1 MPQVRSCEPVDA
13 SRISRPFLEEAGD
26 NGAHLRMAQLPAA
39 SVPASAKNAA
49 EAREAEFLGWAKA
62 LEGGTEAEKT
72 RAIWLLSNSQDKR
85 APGILL
91 AFLERN
97 MKDPHYAAN
106 SEEAI
111 LAYEK
116 VAGKE
121 QFLDFILRA
130 LECKNSTILH
140 VVFEKLDKYKDM
152 RAIPPLKLILQN
164 CDQYFYIHADQ
175 TGWDWRKEE
184 NGLGYS
190 PLEAAM
196 ALYKLGDISGMD
208 FLIENIHFV
217 SKKEGGPIATS
228 EWIRRYS
235 IQLLSEIKEK
245 KALFAI
251 VSAFD
256 DKELVKGLGDFS
268 AELFRGFVI
277 ECLGRTGDEDAVDTI
292 INAYRQGNYRM
303 RATAIGALGKIHSE
317 KAGNFILEEFGTAQ
331 QLFSCKDSEYYG
343 WDKGDTLP
351 AAVATGNFRDKKG
364 ASVLMEAFNSY
375 NEKELRGYLD
385 IAEALAKIG
394 AKECIDFLKERLTD
408 ENLTRR
414 FAAAYA
420 LVKESG
426 DMEAFKAVSS
436 VFREMEE
443 DLRVGFVA
451 AVISI
456 KNPPQEVISF
466 LISIM
471 NSDTSYAV
479 SLSSAKRLLEIMN
492 EDGQRAFDKN
502 TKDAVNAYLLIEH
515 KCWDKALALGD
526 AGAEALI
533 KYWYKEQLYGPGY
546 RQNSFDFISLSKTDE
561 EFQKLLADSGISKA
575 NSDIMMLIYK
585 TRQGVPLGLTDAGL
599 GSYARSWEFQD
610 ESALILGSSESA
622 EALSVLNNTD
632 PKNVLVLVQALVR
645 PFVRQ
650 TGVPQGAHG
659 RTYASCSAEDL
670 IVAFRQVQL
679 SKQSLA
685 VKLLIQSG
693 RIKMPSSVRA
703 EFDWS
708 NAPSIIIP
716 LPDQIFWCNKDI
728 PVLTEMLNSPYQL
741 YREEAAKALKYIE
754 QNGAEDEGLEKGV
767 LPGKEKTQD
776 LRKRLNDPNWQI
788 RYRALEAL
796 RISGADAEA
805 FIPELKAAFTS
816 DNYYL
821 SEQASAILT
830 AMGNGALPAF
840 VESIRTGA
848 DFYKTRAIASIVKIG
863 GKEAIAVLKA
873 LSKERIVITE
883 DLAAIIMNAVTQLE
897 SGAK

>member
-1 MPQVRSCEPVDA
+1 M
-13 SRISRPFLEEAGD
+13 
-26 NGAHLRMAQLPAA
+26 
-39 SVPASAKNAA
+39 
-49 EAREAEFLGWAKA
+49 
-62 LEGGTEAEKT
+62 
-72 RAIWLLSNSQDKR
+72 
-85 APGILL
+85 
-91 AFLERN
+91 
-97 MKDPHYAAN
+97 
-106 SEEAI
+106 
-111 LAYEK
+111 
-116 VAGKE
+116 
-121 QFLDFILRA
+121 
-130 LECKNSTILH
+130 
-140 VVFEKLDKYKDM
+140 
-152 RAIPPLKLILQN
+152 
-164 CDQYFYIHADQ
+164 
-175 TGWDWRKEE
+175 
-184 NGLGYS
+184 
-190 PLEAAM
+190 
-196 ALYKLGDISGMD
+196 
-208 FLIENIHFV
+208 
-217 SKKEGGPIATS
+217 
-228 EWIRRYS
+228 
-235 IQLLSEIKEK
+235 
-245 KALFAI
+245 
-251 VSAFD
+251 
-256 DKELVKGLGDFS
+256 
-268 AELFRGFVI
+268 
-277 ECLGRTGDEDAVDTI
+277 I
-292 INAYRQGNYRM
+292 I
-303 RATAIGALGKIHSE
+303 
-317 KAGNFILEEFGTAQ
+317 
-331 QLFSCKDSEYYG
+331 YG
-343 WDKGDTLP
+343 WDKGKTLP
-351 AAVATGNFRDKKG
+351 AAVAIGNSGNKRG
-364 ASVLMEAFNSY
+364 VSVLMEAFKSY
-375 NEKELRGYLD
+375 DEKELRGYLD

-408 ENLTRR
+408 ENLTRK

-426 DMEAFKAVSS
+426 DMESFKAVSS

-466 LISIM
+466 LISVM

-502 TKDAVNAYLLIEH
+502 TEDAVNAYLFIEH
-515 KCWDKALALGD
+515 KCWDKALGLGD

-533 KYWYKEQLYGPGY
+533 KFWCEGQLYGPGY
-546 RQNSFDFISLSKTDE
+546 RENSFDFIMFSQTGAADFEKVLM
-561 EFQKLLADSGISKA
+561 DSGISKI
-575 NSDIMMLIYK
+575 NRDILMMIYR

-599 GSYARSWEFQD
+599 GSYARSWKFQD
-610 ESALILGSSESA
+610 ESGIYIGDPGQVLILNSIDPARALSIA
-622 EALSVLNNTD
+622 EALF
-632 PKNVLVLVQALVR
+632 R

-650 TGVPQGAHG
+650 TGLPQGAHG

-670 IVAFRQVQL
+670 IVAFRRVQL
-679 SKQSLA
+679 SKRSLA

-708 NAPSIIIP
+708 NAPSIVIP
-716 LPDQIFWCNKDI
+716 LPDRIFWCKEDI
-728 PVLTEMLNSPYQL
+728 PALTEMLNSPYQL

-754 QNGAEDEGLEKGV
+754 QNGTEDEGLEKGV

-776 LRKRLNDPNWQI
+776 LRKRLNDPNWEI

-840 VESIRTGA
+840 VEIIRTGA

-873 LSKERIVITE
+873 LSKERIVIAA